1 MGMLV
6 EIAANLFDSIIGVW
20 FVLKLCGSNIKQSKY
35 FVPAIL
41 VLFVVTTVFSLFT
54 VFSVILSLAIF
65 IILFLYAFS
74 IKNSKLINKIM
85 APLIFNIVMIVGNS
99 LVLFSLGKILGV
111 SIQELIITSTM
122 YRYLTVL
129 LGKIVLTSVLL
140 ILVRIFT
147 IKSSF
152 SAFDLLLY
160 LLFPLIS
167 ITNLYIFMKLGF
179 EYDITKYS
187 VLIISIILALAILNV
202 LAVLWFRKSVD
213 NVSAQL
219 ELDMLKKRNEL
230 EEERYREL
238 GRMYEQLRI
247 TRHDIRDHLVSINC
261 LLEEHRYDDVEKYIS
276 EKQAELEKTEH
287 ICHTNNRV
295 IDYIIDSYM
304 TDNRDIF
311 FIVSGEYVECD
322 YIDPMDISS
331 LLGNMLSNAVRG
343 AEGSHHKQIEISFA
357 VNGYYLNIICKNTV
371 PKSVLKTNPKLIS
384 TKEDSNHHGYG
395 IKSMQC
401 IVDKYDGMM
410 QFFEEGRKFCVHASL
425 PMVDLSTL

>member
-1 MGMLV
+1 MGTLI
-6 EIAANLFDSIIGVW
+6 ELAANLYDSVLGIW
-20 FVLKLCGSNIKQSKY
+20 FVLKLCGGNIKESK
-35 FVPAIL
+35 FFFPAIG
-41 VLFVVTTVFSLFT
+41 VLFAATSVFSFFT
-54 VFSVILSLAIF
+54 NFSAILSLVIF
-65 IILFLYAFS
+65 LILFLYTLT
-74 IKNSKLINKIM
+74 IKKGKLINRIM
-85 APLIFNIVMIVGNS
+85 SSLLFNIVMIIVNS
-99 LVLFSLGKILGV
+99 FAIFLLSTLLSV
-111 SIQELIITSTM
+111 SIQDVLTTSNSN
-122 YRYLTVL
+122 RYLAML
-129 LGKIVLTSVLL
+129 LCKIVMTTVLL

-147 IKSSF
+147 IKTQFSF
-152 SAFDLLLY
+152 YDLLLY
-160 LLFPLIS
+160 LLFPC
-167 ITNLYIFMKLGF
+167 ITVVTLYTFIQLGIDF
-179 EYDITKYS
+179 DTSRYS
-187 VLIISIILALAILNV
+187 ALIISVILALAILNV
-202 LAVLWFRKSVD
+202 LAVLWFRRSVD

-311 FIVSGEYVECD
+311 FIVSGEYAECD

-384 TKEDSNHHGYG
+384 TKKDSNSHGYG

-410 QFFEEGRKFCVHASL
+410 QFFEEGRKFCVHVSL
-425 PMVDLSTL
+425 PMVDINTL